1 MATFVVHSLCCRQ
14 YHIMMDDV
22 EEVVVRDLEIYVD
35 VFQQLE
41 IYKAHGGLDATSGL
55 PIFPLNTGSIV
66 VCSRHNRH
74 QLALCHDYV
83 LLFIPQTAV
92 TSLART
98 FSSRT

>member
-35 VFQQLE
+35 VNEQLE

-55 PIFPLNTGSIV
+55 PIFPLNTGV
-66 VCSRHNRH
+66 RCSGQPRFD
-74 QLALCHDYV
+74 CGV
-83 LLFIPQTAV
+83 FSPQPSPACAA
-92 TSLART
+92 S
-98 FSSRT
+98 